1 MKRTAPKDLLKSL
14 GWKRCGQEAKQMPTL
29 AVNVD
34 HVATLR
40 QARGISFPDPVT
52 AGAIAEFA
60 GADGV
65 VVHLREDRR
74 HIQDRDVRIL
84 RETVQTKLILE
95 MAATSEMI
103 GIAADIKP
111 DLVTLVPE
119 KRQELTTEGGLD
131 LTQNGN
137 GVIEAVA
144 SLQESGIPVSLFVDP
159 NPEQI
164 DLAHKTGA
172 QCVEIHT
179 GVFCD
184 ANTDKERSDTFERI
198 LESAKRADSLGM
210 GVNAGHG
217 LGYHTIKAFKGL
229 SEIDEFSIGHSII
242 ARAVMVG
249 LEQAVRDMAALID
262 DL

>member
-1 MKRTAPKDLLKSL
+1 MA
-14 GWKRCGQEAKQMPTL
+14 GL

-40 QARGISFPDPVT
+40 EARKINIPDPV
-52 AGAIAEFA
+52 AAAAIVELA

-84 RETVQTKLILE
+84 RETVTTKLILE

-103 GIAADIKP
+103 DIALKTKP

-131 LTQNGN
+131 LHVNEDVVSDAVHALQKG
-137 GVIEAVA
+137 GV
-144 SLQESGIPVSLFVDP
+144 PVSIFIDP
-159 NPEQI
+159 EPDQI
-164 DLAHKTGA
+164 KIAHRINA
-172 QCVEIHT
+172 DFVEIHT
-179 GVFCD
+179 GIFCD
-184 ANTDKERSDTFERI
+184 ALGQRERTEALAGI
-198 LESAKRADSLGM
+198 VDSVRFAQKLKLGI
-210 GVNAGHG
+210 NAGHG
-217 LGYHTIKAFKGL
+217 LGYQTIKAFKGI

-242 ARAVMVG
+242 ARAVIVG
-249 LEQAVRDMAALID
+249 LERAVKEMVALIKELTSD
-262 DL
+262 